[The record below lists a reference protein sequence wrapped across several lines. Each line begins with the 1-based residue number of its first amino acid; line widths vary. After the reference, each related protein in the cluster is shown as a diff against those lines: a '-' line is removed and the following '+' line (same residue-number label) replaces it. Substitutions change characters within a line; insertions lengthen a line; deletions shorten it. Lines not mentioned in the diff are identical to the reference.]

1 MNNNSGQPSL
11 PDAAP
16 DAFSAIQQPTRRE
29 GTRTMADEPK
39 NASSRRASDAGLEA
53 LLQEIEAD
61 AASRRRG
68 ADERRLEAFV
78 GGFTASTFFATQ
90 DDGDAPLEVVPIP
103 LPAPPQLSNLPDSLD
118 FDLFELAQHELP
130 SLLHYVL
137 QDAGVLQRFAVPA
150 DALAGFLGVLQ
161 RLWPPPR
168 NSPQFGAQFW
178 RNSAQFSD
186 AQLGAPLDAPAAGSR
201 YADHPVPTDLRPAAT

>member
-1 MNNNSGQPSL
+1 
-11 PDAAP
+11 
-16 DAFSAIQQPTRRE
+16 
-29 GTRTMADEPK
+29 MADEPK
-39 NASSRRASDAGLEA
+39 PASSRRASDAGLEA

-61 AASRRRG
+61 AKVSPARLPTN
-68 ADERRLEAFV
+68 RRLEAFV

-103 LPAPPQLSNLPDSLD
+103 LPALRLQLSNLPDSLD

-161 RLWPPPR
+161 RRQFEDALTKIEKGQWEHARRLLEWCEERWPDDEPR
-168 NSPQFGAQFW
+168 KVLHAFIERDGFT
-178 RNSAQFSD
+178 
-186 AQLGAPLDAPAAGSR
+186 APAGWPG
-201 YADHPVPTDLRPAAT
+201 YRPLTEK

>member
-1 MNNNSGQPSL
+1 
-11 PDAAP
+11 
-16 DAFSAIQQPTRRE
+16 
-29 GTRTMADEPK
+29 MADEPQ

-61 AASRRRG
+61 ARVAPARLPTN
-68 ADERRLEAFV
+68 RRLEAFV

-103 LPAPPQLSNLPDSLD
+103 LPALRLQLSNLPDSLD

-161 RLWPPPR
+161 RLCAAQLGA
-168 NSPQFGAQFW
+168 QFGAIR
-178 RNSAQFSD
+178 RNSAQFGAILRRRVRLLQTSD
-186 AQLGAPLDAPAAGSR
+186 VTAVNRAEWLEHQGA
-201 YADHPVPTDLRPAAT
+201 VPSSATP

>member
-1 MNNNSGQPSL
+1 
-11 PDAAP
+11 
-16 DAFSAIQQPTRRE
+16 
-29 GTRTMADEPK
+29 MADEPK
-39 NASSRRASDAGLEA
+39 NGSSRRASDAGLEA

-61 AASRRRG
+61 AKVAPARLPTN
-68 ADERRLEAFV
+68 RRLEAFV
-78 GGFTASTFFATQ
+78 GDFTASTFFATQ

-103 LPAPPQLSNLPDSLD
+103 LPALRLQLSNLPDSLD

-161 RLWPPPR
+161 RLCAAR
-168 NSPQFGAQFW
+168 NSARNSARNAAQFGAIL
-178 RNSAQFSD
+178 RRAIRRASPTRPPPAPGTPTTRTTTSA
-186 AQLGAPLDAPAAGSR
+186 
-201 YADHPVPTDLRPAAT
+201 TAAT

>member
-1 MNNNSGQPSL
+1 
-11 PDAAP
+11 
-16 DAFSAIQQPTRRE
+16 
-29 GTRTMADEPK
+29 MADEPK

-61 AASRRRG
+61 AKVAPARLPTN
-68 ADERRLEAFV
+68 RRLEAFV

-103 LPAPPQLSNLPDSLD
+103 LPALRLQLSNLPDSLD

-161 RLWPPPR
+161 RLCAAQLGRATRRAIRRAIRR
-168 NSPQFGAQFW
+168 NSPTRRPPAPGTPTT
-178 RNSAQFSD
+178 RTTTSA
-186 AQLGAPLDAPAAGSR
+186 
-201 YADHPVPTDLRPAAT
+201 TAAT